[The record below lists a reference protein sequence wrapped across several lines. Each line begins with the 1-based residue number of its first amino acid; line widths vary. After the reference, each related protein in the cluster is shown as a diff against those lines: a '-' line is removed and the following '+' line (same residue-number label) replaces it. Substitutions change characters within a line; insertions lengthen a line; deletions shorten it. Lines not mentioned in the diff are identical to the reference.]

1 MDQFKLTLLTVIL
14 GSIFV
19 IAHLAF
25 AKLVVAE
32 HISITPISAIGTV
45 VTPGSK
51 DCKEIEQALNNFS
64 LFSRKITLHFIHTVQ
79 RA

>member
-1 MDQFKLTLLTVIL
+1 
-14 GSIFV
+14 V

-32 HISITPISAIGTV
+32 HISITPISAIGIV

-51 DCKEIEQALNNFS
+51 DCKEIKQTLDNFS
-64 LFSRKITLHFIHTVQ
+64 LFSEYITLYLNY
-79 RA
+79 